1 MRIDAATVRDHA
13 RGCWVSLILPAL
25 GIDVPAN
32 PKRHGPCPVCGGRD
46 RFRLDDQHGRGTWFC
61 NQCDPQAGDGF
72 ALIQAV
78 RNCNFK
84 EALHLVAGILGLDAT
99 TSSRSRPTPQPLRIN
114 RVALAFQFELG
125 ALDHRLRAERIH
137 EAAKGIN
144 LSTLSDG
151 ELDRVLSH
159 VAQAYAEQNRADLFE
174 GIADTLRARDITE
187 RISRE
192 RQARAA

>member
-1 MRIDAATVRDHA
+1 MDNILDHILVSTDAKATGPDKWMGHGCCHGSKRNRDFSVRTTNDRILLHCFA
-13 RGCWVSLILPAL
+13 GCTLNDICESMGIKPKDLFYDSGLPHSHRP
-25 GIDVPAN
+25 VPK
-32 PKRHGPCPVCGGRD
+32 PP
-46 RFRLDDQHGRGTWFC
+46 
-61 NQCDPQAGDGF
+61 
-72 ALIQAV
+72 
-78 RNCNFK
+78 
-84 EALHLVAGILGLDAT
+84 
-99 TSSRSRPTPQPLRIN
+99 RIN
-114 RVALAFQFELG
+114 RVAQAFRFELA
-125 ALDHRLRAERIH
+125 ALDHRLRAERVH